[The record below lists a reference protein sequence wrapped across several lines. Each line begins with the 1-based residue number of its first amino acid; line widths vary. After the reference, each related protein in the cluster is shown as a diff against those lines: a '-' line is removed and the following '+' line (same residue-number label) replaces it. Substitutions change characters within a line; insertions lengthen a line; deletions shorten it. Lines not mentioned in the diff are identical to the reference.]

1 MPTQCIYSYV
11 FHFVLTITSLR
22 NMKLDCYS
30 QTLQQE
36 TALQNNEQGKFQTV
50 TRVTVERRAAC
61 YVPYIG
67 VFWVAYQIFGRRFWR
82 QFLSV
87 DPRE

>member
-1 MPTQCIYSYV
+1 
-11 FHFVLTITSLR
+11 
-22 NMKLDCYS
+22 MKLDCYS

-36 TALQNNEQGKFQTV
+36 RALQNNEPGKFQTV
-50 TRVTVERRAAC
+50 TRVIVERRAAC
-61 YVPYIG
+61 YVSYIG

-87 DPRE
+87 DPREWRFWSYETWQVVLVSVFT